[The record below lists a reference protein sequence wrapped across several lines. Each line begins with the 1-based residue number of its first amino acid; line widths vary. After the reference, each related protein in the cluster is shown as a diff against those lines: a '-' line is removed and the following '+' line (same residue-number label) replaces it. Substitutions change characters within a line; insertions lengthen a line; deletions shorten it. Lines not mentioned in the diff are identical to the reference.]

1 MFKFFLRTDLRL
13 NPLTTK
19 RGGNE
24 TNKPKKKKKRREW
37 EEIFGDDRCL
47 QHCFLMTL
55 WLYTYV

>member
-24 TNKPKKKKKRREW
+24 TNKPKKKKKK
-37 EEIFGDDRCL
+37 EENGRKFSEMIDVYNIVF
-47 QHCFLMTL
+47 
-55 WLYTYV
+55 